1 MPSAGETVNLWK
13 SLDKSEV
20 ACSAI
25 LIALGAFIIRE
36 SSAWEYMTH
45 DGPGPG
51 FFPYW
56 IGVATVAL
64 SGLYLSSHAYDIVRG
79 QSVHRT
85 SWAGTPTV
93 IAGWLAF
100 MVVVALIKPI
110 GFIAALVLMV
120 LIFVRVIYRRSFT
133 AAIAVAIGSAIGFWV
148 VFVKLLNLRLPAGPW
163 GF

>member
-1 MPSAGETVNLWK
+1 MDLWK
-13 SLDKSEV
+13 SVDKSEV

-25 LIALGAFIIRE
+25 FIALGLFVINE
-36 SSAWEYMTH
+36 SIAWEYMTR

-51 FFPYW
+51 FFPLW
-56 IGVATVAL
+56 IGLAIVVL
-64 SGLYLSSHAYDIVRG
+64 SALYLVSHAYDIVRR
-79 QSVHRT
+79 QPVHRT
-85 SWAGTPTV
+85 NWAGTSSV
-93 IAGWLAF
+93 VAGWAAF
-100 MVVVALIKPI
+100 MIVVALIKPL

-133 AAIAVAIGSAIGFWV
+133 AAIAVALGCAFSFWL